1 MNSEQKEWFRL
12 ITNKEGYMVVPQF
25 CKEGVRK
32 AKTRNEMRLK
42 KDAKQDWESQGGDWL
57 IAEER
62 WGRNKGEREKGQT
75 SLHLSSLKRGKKPL
89 LL

>member
-1 MNSEQKEWFRL
+1 
-12 ITNKEGYMVVPQF
+12 MVVPQF

-32 AKTRNEMRLK
+32 AKTHNEMRLK

-62 WGRNKGEREKGQT
+62 WGRNKGEWGKAG
-75 SLHLSSLKRGKKPL
+75 LLCIYLLSKEGKIPFYYD
-89 LL
+89 